1 LFYRWIFSFYSE
13 GERRSDAR
21 KEPAMTMLTLTILI
35 TILKNPVALKEQ
47 GLRRIIAEAAVTA
60 ASAWTA
66 YACTGSRA
74 QQLLEEPYSYRG

>member
-1 LFYRWIFSFYSE
+1 
-13 GERRSDAR
+13 
-21 KEPAMTMLTLTILI
+21 MTMLTLTILI

-47 GLRRIIAEAAVTA
+47 GLCRIIAEAAVTA

-74 QQLLEEPYSYRG
+74 QQLLEEPYPYRA